1 MERLLGVLR
10 LNEGKLDLELLRT
23 SAEEVGGVELLKKA
37 IEESVV

>member
-23 SAEEVGGVELLKKA
+23 SAEEVGDVELLKKA